1 MVCAFPP
8 ELDEVQ
14 LLAHGDGTADP
25 AVAEHLR
32 GCAYCRARADELAQL
47 TRSLGTALYRLDC
60 PTSIELGEYH
70 LELLPPE
77 RRLALRS
84 HLHACPHCA
93 RELRQ
98 LRGFVEALAPDL
110 EPSLVEGVKVLI
122 ARLVSGLAPGAAWA
136 PALAPA
142 GAGLRGE
149 EPGVA
154 VYQADGIQITL
165 EVQPDPDSPARRTL
179 LGMAA
184 GLETPGWQVH
194 LRRESR
200 LVASAPLDELG
211 NFHLAGL
218 EPGRYDA
225 VLASAQLEVHLPA
238 LEL

>member
-8 ELDEVQ
+8 ELDEAQ

-25 AVAEHLR
+25 TVVEHLQ
-32 GCAYCRARADELAQL
+32 GCAYCRARAERLAQL
-47 TRSLGTALYRLDC
+47 NRSLGAALYRLDC
-60 PTSIELGEYH
+60 PSSIELGEYH
-70 LELLPPE
+70 LDLLLPE
-77 RRLALRS
+77 RQHAVRS
-84 HLHACPHCA
+84 HLHTCPHCA

-98 LRGFVEALAPDL
+98 LAVFAEALAPDL

-122 ARLVSGLAPGAAWA
+122 ARLISGLSPGTAWA

-165 EVQPDPDSPARRTL
+165 EVQPDPDSPAQRAV
-179 LGMAA
+179 LGMVT
-184 GLETPGWQVH
+184 GLETAGWQVH
-194 LRRESR
+194 LRRDDR
-200 LVASAPLDELG
+200 PVASAPLDELG

-218 EPGRYDA
+218 EQGRYDA